1 MVGIGIGVGWV
12 QWWNGEALPRLD
24 QRDRSLD
31 RLGSGL
37 NSEIEQRMRLLSA
50 VVGGDELE
58 KLQPLRWLSF
68 RERAR
73 RGKKCSRLMERVR
86 SVLG

>member
-1 MVGIGIGVGWV
+1 MVVGVGVGWV

-24 QRDRSLD
+24 RRDQSLD

-58 KLQPLRWLSF
+58 KHWPWR
-68 RERAR
+68 
-73 RGKKCSRLMERVR
+73 
-86 SVLG
+86 